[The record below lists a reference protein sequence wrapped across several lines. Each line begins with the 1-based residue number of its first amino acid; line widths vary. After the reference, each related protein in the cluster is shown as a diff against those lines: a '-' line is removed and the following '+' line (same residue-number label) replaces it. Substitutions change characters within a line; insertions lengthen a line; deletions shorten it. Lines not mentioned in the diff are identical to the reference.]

1 MTQTNGIKVVAVNRR
16 ARHDYFILD
25 SYEAGIEL
33 TGTEIKSVR
42 ASKVDLRDGFA
53 RVDNGEAWLENV
65 YIAPYDQGNRY
76 NVEPRRRRRLLLHR
90 AEIDRIMGR
99 TLQRGLTMIP
109 LRMYLKHRRAK
120 VELASVKGKRQ
131 YDKRA
136 AIAEREARRSMER
149 ELGRRR

>member
-16 ARHDYFILD
+16 ARHDYFVLD
-25 SYEAGIEL
+25 KYEAGIEL

-131 YDKRA
+131 YDKRV
-136 AIAEREARRSMER
+136 AIAEREAKRSMER

>member
-1 MTQTNGIKVVAVNRR
+1 MTENEGIKIVAVNRR

-25 SYEAGIEL
+25 KYEAGIEL

-53 RVDNGEAWLENV
+53 RVNKGEAWLENV

-131 YDKRA
+131 YDKRV
-136 AIAEREARRSMER
+136 AIAERDAQRSMER

>member
-1 MTQTNGIKVVAVNRR
+1 MTENEGIKIVAVNRR

-25 SYEAGIEL
+25 KYEAGIEL

-53 RVDNGEAWLENV
+53 RVNNGEAWLENV

-131 YDKRA
+131 YDKRV
-136 AIAEREARRSMER
+136 AIAEREAKRSMER

>member
-1 MTQTNGIKVVAVNRR
+1 MTENEGIKIVAVNRR

-25 SYEAGIEL
+25 KYEAGIEL

-42 ASKVDLRDGFA
+42 DSKVDLRDGFA
-53 RVDNGEAWLENV
+53 RVNNGEAWLENV

-131 YDKRA
+131 YDKRV
-136 AIAEREARRSMER
+136 AIAERDAQRSMER

>member
-16 ARHDYFILD
+16 ARHDYFVLD
-25 SYEAGIEL
+25 KYEAGIEL

-90 AEIDRIMGR
+90 TEIDRIMGR

-131 YDKRA
+131 YDKRV
-136 AIAEREARRSMER
+136 AIAEREAKRSMER

>member
-1 MTQTNGIKVVAVNRR
+1 MNQSNGFKIVAMNRR

-25 SYEAGIEL
+25 TYEAGIQL

-42 ASKVDLRDGFA
+42 DSKVDLRDGFA
-53 RVDNGEAWLENV
+53 RVHNGEAWLENV
-65 YIAPYDQGNRY
+65 YIAPYDQGNRH

-90 AEIDRIMGR
+90 AEIDQILGKI
-99 TLQRGLTMIP
+99 QKRGLTMIP

-131 YDKRA
+131 YDKRV
-136 AIAEREARRSMER
+136 AIAERDAKRDMER

>member
-1 MTQTNGIKVVAVNRR
+1 MTQDEGVKVVAVNRR

-25 SYEAGIEL
+25 KYEAGIEL

-42 ASKVDLRDGFA
+42 AGKVELRDGFA
-53 RVDNGEAWLENV
+53 RVDSGEAWLENV

-99 TLQRGLTMIP
+99 TQQRGLTMVP

-120 VELASVKGKRQ
+120 IELASVKGKRQ
-131 YDKRA
+131 YDKRVA
-136 AIAEREARRSMER
+136 LAEREALRSMEQ

>member
-25 SYEAGIEL
+25 KYEAGIEL

-65 YIAPYDQGNRY
+65 YIAPYDQGNRF

>member
-16 ARHDYFILD
+16 ARHDYFVLD
-25 SYEAGIEL
+25 KYEAGIEL
-33 TGTEIKSVR
+33 TGTEIKSIR
-42 ASKVDLRDGFA
+42 AGKVDLRDGFA
-53 RVDNGEAWLENV
+53 RVDDGQAWLENV
-65 YIAPYDQGNRY
+65 YIGPYDQGNRY

-131 YDKRA
+131 YDKRV
-136 AIAEREARRSMER
+136 AIAEREAKRSMER

>member
-1 MTQTNGIKVVAVNRR
+1 MTQDEGVKVVAVNRR

-25 SYEAGIEL
+25 KYEAGIEL

-42 ASKVDLRDGFA
+42 AGKVELRDGFA
-53 RVDNGEAWLENV
+53 RVDSGEAWLENV

-99 TLQRGLTMIP
+99 TQQRGLTMVP

-120 VELASVKGKRQ
+120 IELASVKGKRQ
-131 YDKRA
+131 YDKRVA
-136 AIAEREARRSMER
+136 LAERDALRSMEQ

>member
-1 MTQTNGIKVVAVNRR
+1 MTENEGIKIVAVNRR

-25 SYEAGIEL
+25 KYEAGIEL

-53 RVDNGEAWLENV
+53 RVNNGEAWLENV

-131 YDKRA
+131 YDKRV
-136 AIAEREARRSMER
+136 AIAERDAQRSMER

>member
-1 MTQTNGIKVVAVNRR
+1 MTQTKGIKIVAVNRR

-25 SYEAGIEL
+25 TYEAGIEL

-42 ASKVDLRDGFA
+42 ANKVDLRDGFA
-53 RVDNGEAWLENV
+53 RVNNGEAWLENV
-65 YIAPYDQGNRY
+65 YIAPYDHGNRY
-76 NVEPRRRRRLLLHR
+76 NVETRRRRRLLLHR
-90 AEIDRIMGR
+90 EEIDRVLGR
-99 TLQRGLTMIP
+99 LQERGMTIIP

-131 YDKRA
+131 YDKRV
-136 AIAEREARRSMER
+136 AIAERDAKRDMER

>member
-1 MTQTNGIKVVAVNRR
+1 MTQDEGIKVVAVNRR
-16 ARHDYFILD
+16 VRHDYFILD
-25 SYEAGIEL
+25 KYEAGIEL

-42 ASKVDLRDGFA
+42 ASKVELRDGFA
-53 RVDNGEAWLENV
+53 RVDSGEAWLENV

-99 TLQRGLTMIP
+99 TQQRGLTMVP

-120 VELASVKGKRQ
+120 IELASVKGKRQ
-131 YDKRA
+131 YDKRVA
-136 AIAEREARRSMER
+136 LAEREALRSMEQ